1 MRKSSVWCR
10 GWVFVSNNW
19 EARFVWLKSQSH
31 HVNSM
36 NLHSERLV
44 QSNRLQP
51 ENSEH
56 TLKAMRAETTPAC
69 TAEHICTVETRSAE
83 AVPLLRIKK
92 ESKQTI
98 YRWVVSNIQKN
109 THLNYKK
116 DGTESEQQ
124 PVKMQI
130 GLVTGLN
137 VTSAPVKLNWT
148 QQLHL
153 TITNRI
159 QAGSRTAAGDTFL
172 STPNKNSFWFGCC
185 ISKQNDLKS
194 TTSDLYKQE
203 HNKQS
208 LFKIILHL
216 V

>member
-1 MRKSSVWCR
+1 MS
-10 GWVFVSNNW
+10 
-19 EARFVWLKSQSH
+19 RF
-31 HVNSM
+31 
-36 NLHSERLV
+36 
-44 QSNRLQP
+44 
-51 ENSEH
+51 
-56 TLKAMRAETTPAC
+56 
-69 TAEHICTVETRSAE
+69 
-83 AVPLLRIKK
+83 
-92 ESKQTI
+92 
-98 YRWVVSNIQKN
+98 VVSNIQKN

-172 STPNKNSFWFGCC
+172 STPNKN
-185 ISKQNDLKS
+185 
-194 TTSDLYKQE
+194 
-203 HNKQS
+203 
-208 LFKIILHL
+208 LF
-216 V
+216 